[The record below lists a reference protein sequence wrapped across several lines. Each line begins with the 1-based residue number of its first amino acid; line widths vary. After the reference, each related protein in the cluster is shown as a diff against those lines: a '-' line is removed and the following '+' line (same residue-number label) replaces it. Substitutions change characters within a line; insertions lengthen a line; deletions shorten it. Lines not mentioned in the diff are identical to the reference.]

1 MGRQLLLRILLT
13 ALCHLLQAP
22 LEIGILAG
30 IALRAEPGR
39 FLHQQLGLAGA
50 HVEDAV
56 AAIIG
61 LLLVLVGKKN
71 RINHLG
77 GIRAVSSGPTAVVVA
92 VLLVHIPVE
101 AMLLGHV
108 LHLGNILWK
117 CGIRLPVGANQLVIP
132 VTDSDFHHGRFQKSR
147 LTVHGKRYGIVM
159 FVKEQMVIVGDFLE
173 IPVLTG
179 REMSVGQ
186 GAHLR
191 LVISLKCLPPGET
204 LPLDIP
210 IVQVIHDPPDIPVQI
225 LHGVIDPLFQIFQQM
240 GLQPL
245 DTLFNRRLALWLP
258 DRRRQDRHLIE
269 LLQILICRIEYQLV
283 PGMLRNGGTEVVG
296 HQILGDCTVIAQ
308 SMDGACNEIGQLL
321 VGEGLGVDHAADAD
335 GGDEDMY
342 LP

>member
-1 MGRQLLLRILLT
+1 MGRQLLLFLLLT
-13 ALCHLLQAP
+13 ALRQLLQAP
-22 LEIGILAG
+22 LEIGIPTG
-30 IALRAEPGR
+30 IALHAEPGR
-39 FLHQQLGLAGA
+39 FLHQHLGLTGA
-50 HVEDAV
+50 HMEDAV
-56 AAIIG
+56 AAVIG

-77 GIRAVSSGPTAVVVA
+77 GVRAVSSGPAAVVVA

-101 AMLLGHV
+101 AMLLRHV
-108 LHLGNILWK
+108 FRLGNILGK
-117 CGIRLPVGANQLVIP
+117 CGIRPPVGANQLVIP
-132 VTDSDFHHGRFQKSR
+132 VTDSDFRHGCFQKSR

-191 LVISLKCLPPGET
+191 LFIALKRLPPGET
-204 LPLDIP
+204 LPLDLSV
-210 IVQVIHDPPDIPVQI
+210 VQVVHNPPDIPVQL

-245 DTLFNRRLALWLP
+245 DTLFNRRLALGLP
-258 DRRRQDRHLIE
+258 GRRRQDHHLIE
-269 LLQILICRIEYQLV
+269 LLQILICRIENQLV
-283 PGMLRNGGTEVVG
+283 LGMLCNGGTEVVG
-296 HQILGDCTVIAQ
+296 HQILGNRTVIVQ
-308 SMDGACNEIGQLL
+308 SMDGARNKIGQLL

-335 GGDEDMY
+335 GGDEDM
-342 LP
+342 